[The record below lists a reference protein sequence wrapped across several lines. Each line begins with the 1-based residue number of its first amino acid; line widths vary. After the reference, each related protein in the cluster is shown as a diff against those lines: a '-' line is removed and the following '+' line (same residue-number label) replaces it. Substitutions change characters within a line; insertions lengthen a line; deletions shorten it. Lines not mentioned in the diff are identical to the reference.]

1 MWTVDSGV
9 PVIDEFSRPSSTIVR
24 IIIMSLIVHILIII
38 RHPYPY
44 YKLFLNHRW
53 QTLRTERNT
62 KYQVHIRQVY
72 VELQPLPYIIYIYI
86 YASVRT

>member
-38 RHPYPY
+38 RHLIPI
-44 YKLFLNHRW
+44 
-53 QTLRTERNT
+53 
-62 KYQVHIRQVY
+62 HI
-72 VELQPLPYIIYIYI
+72 
-86 YASVRT
+86 TNFF